1 MAAKIALNKT
11 ALKQSRDK
19 LGMYKRYLPSLDL
32 KRQQLM
38 LELQKARV
46 ETEAHFQEIE
56 DRLRQAQDWIGLLA
70 NTDIKVSGLVTV
82 TGIDETEQNLLG
94 VTLPLYLDTHFS
106 VESYSMLATPYWV
119 DALID
124 TLKEVAILRAKA
136 AISAKRTATLEEAV
150 RKITQRVNLFEKR
163 LIPETNSD
171 IRKIKI
177 FLDDSDRASVIR
189 AKFAKKKTLSR
200 LSPTGQGA

>member
-1 MAAKIALNKT
+1 MPNKLALNKT

-19 LGMYKRYLPSLDL
+19 LGMYQRYLPSLDL

-38 LELQKARV
+38 LELQKAREEKV
-46 ETEAHFQEIE
+46 LQQRAIE
-56 DRLRQAQDWIGLLA
+56 QGLEQAKPWIGLLA
-70 NTDIKVSGLVTV
+70 NTDIKVSGLVKV
-82 TGIDETEQNLLG
+82 TQITETEQNLLG
-94 VTLPLYLDTHFS
+94 VTLPHYVNTQFS
-106 VESYSMLATPYWV
+106 VQSYSRLATPYWV
-119 DALID
+119 DALIE
-124 TLKEVAILRAKA
+124 LLQQIAILRAKV
-136 AISAKRTATLEEAV
+136 AISEKRTRVLEEAV

-163 LIPETNSD
+163 LIPETHSD

-200 LSPTGQGA
+200 LGQGA

>member
-38 LELQKARV
+38 LELQKARA
-46 ETEAHFQEIE
+46 EKESYMQKI
-56 DRLRQAQDWIGLLA
+56 DNRLTQAEDWIGLLA
-70 NTDIKVSGLVTV
+70 NTDIQVNGLVKV
-82 TGIDETEQNLLG
+82 TGIDESEQNLLG

-119 DALID
+119 DALIK

-136 AISAKRTATLEEAV
+136 AISAKRTAILEEAV

-200 LSPTGQGA
+200 IGSGA

>member
-38 LELQKARV
+38 LELQKARA
-46 ETEAHFQEIE
+46 ETDAHLQAIE
-56 DRLRQAQDWIGLLA
+56 EHLAQAQDWIGLLA
-70 NTDIKVSGLVTV
+70 NADIKVNGLVKV
-82 TGIDETEQNLLG
+82 TGIDEAEQNLLG
-94 VTLPLYLDTHFS
+94 VTLPLYVDTHFAL
-106 VESYSMLATPYWV
+106 ESYSMLANPYWV
-119 DALID
+119 DALVE

-136 AISAKRTATLEEAV
+136 AVGDKRTAILQEAV

-163 LIPETNSD
+163 LIPETNDD

-189 AKFAKKKTLSR
+189 AKFAKKKTLS
-200 LSPTGQGA
+200 STTGGA

>member
-38 LELQKARV
+38 LELQKARA
-46 ETEAHFQEIE
+46 ETDAHLLAIE
-56 DRLRQAQDWIGLLA
+56 ERLEQAQDWIGLLA
-70 NTDIKVSGLVTV
+70 NADIKVHGLVTV

-94 VTLPLYLDTHFS
+94 VTLPLYADTHFAL
-106 VESYSMLATPYWV
+106 ESYSMLANPYWV
-119 DALID
+119 DALVK
-124 TLKEVAILRAKA
+124 TLKEVAVLRAKA
-136 AISAKRTATLEEAV
+136 AVGSKRIAILQEAV

-163 LIPETNSD
+163 LIPETNDD

-189 AKFAKKKTLSR
+189 AKFAKKKTLNSTAGR
-200 LSPTGQGA
+200 T

>member
-38 LELQKARV
+38 LELQKARA
-46 ETEAHFQEIE
+46 EKESYMQKIDNQLT
-56 DRLRQAQDWIGLLA
+56 QAEDWIGLLA
-70 NTDIKVSGLVTV
+70 NTDIQVNGLVKV
-82 TGIDETEQNLLG
+82 TGIDESEQNLLG

-119 DALID
+119 DALIK

-136 AISAKRTATLEEAV
+136 AISAKRTAILEEAV

-200 LSPTGQGA
+200 IGSGA

>member
-38 LELQKARV
+38 LELQKARS
-46 ETEAHFQEIE
+46 ETDAHLQEIE
-56 DRLRQAQDWIGLLA
+56 DRLVQAQDWIGLLA
-70 NTDIKVSGLVTV
+70 NTDIKVNGLVKV

-106 VESYSMLATPYWV
+106 VEGYSMLATPYWV
-119 DALID
+119 DALIE

-189 AKFAKKKTLSR
+189 AKFAKKKTLGR
-200 LSPTGQGA
+200 IGQEA

>member
-38 LELQKARV
+38 LELQKARA
-46 ETEAHFQEIE
+46 ETDAHLQAIE
-56 DRLRQAQDWIGLLA
+56 EHLTQAQDWIGLLA
-70 NTDIKVSGLVTV
+70 NADIKVNGLVKV
-82 TGIDETEQNLLG
+82 TGIDEAEQNLLG
-94 VTLPLYLDTHFS
+94 VTLPLYVDTRFAL
-106 VESYSMLATPYWV
+106 ESYSMLANPYWV
-119 DALID
+119 DALVEA
-124 TLKEVAILRAKA
+124 LKEVATLRAKA
-136 AISAKRTATLEEAV
+136 AVGHKRTAILEEAV

-163 LIPETNSD
+163 LIPETNDD

-189 AKFAKKKTLSR
+189 AKFAKKKTLS
-200 LSPTGQGA
+200 STTGGA